1 MIPFSEPHIAEI
13 TRVIELAVAPVFLLT
28 AVGTLVMVLT
38 NRLGRAVDRSRV
50 LEDRLPSLGVADS
63 TAARTEL
70 RLLARRIRLVYLAI
84 SLAVLSALFVCLLI
98 AGAFAGAFVAVDLT
112 RLVAALFVLAIVA
125 LTGSLVVFLR
135 EIFLAV
141 TSARLAIPE
150 EPTAS

>member
-1 MIPFSEPHIAEI
+1 MTLPKEPHIADI
-13 TRVIELAVAPVFLLT
+13 TQVIQLAIAPVFLLT
-28 AVGTLVMVLT
+28 AVGTLIAVLT

-50 LEDRLPSLGVADS
+50 LEDRLPSLQA
-63 TAARTEL
+63 TAAGAARAEL

-98 AGAFAGAFVAVDLT
+98 AGAFAGAFVATDLT
-112 RLVAALFVLAIVA
+112 RLVAVLFVLAILA

-150 EPTAS
+150 EDR